1 MCVSKKGQPK
11 ETVMIG
17 VKEEHFEGKGT
28 QLDALEAHIE
38 DYLKKDGFTVETGPA
53 ADNTRVIQA
62 KKGGWMSKVVA
73 ADRALTITINGT
85 PADFTVKVG
94 IGRWL
99 QHLGTAAAETL
110 LLGEIFLLVDVGDS
124 LWNLEI
130 EDKLI
135 ADYKKF
141 IG

>member
-1 MCVSKKGQPK
+1 
-11 ETVMIG
+11 MIG

-62 KKGGWMSKVVA
+62 KKGGWLAKIVD
-73 ADRALTITINGT
+73 ADRALTITIAGT

-94 IGRWL
+94 IGKWL
-99 QHLGTAAAETL
+99 QHLGVAAAETL
-110 LLGEIFLLVDVGDS
+110 LVGEIFLFVDLADS
-124 LWNLEI
+124 VWNLEI

-135 ADYKKF
+135 ADYTKF

>member
-1 MCVSKKGQPK
+1 
-11 ETVMIG
+11 MIG

-53 ADNTRVIQA
+53 ADNTRGIQA
-62 KKGGWMSKVVA
+62 KKGGWMRTIVD
-73 ADRALTITINGT
+73 ADRALTITISGT

-94 IGRWL
+94 VGKWL
-99 QHLGTAAAETL
+99 QHLGIAAAETL
-110 LLGEIFLLVDVGDS
+110 LLSELFLFVDVADS
-124 LWNLEI
+124 VWNLEI